1 MIPSIWPGDI
11 LLVQRAAI
19 REISEGEIVL
29 CEREGSLFA
38 HRVVSISEAEPGPRI
53 VTQGDA
59 LPSRDAE
66 VSDAEFLGRVA
77 GVSCGGQWREMKKR
91 PGLGT
96 RMVIAIVR
104 RSSFAARVLLH
115 LHAKR
120 SRAHADSR
128 EDGDPA
134 CGVAA
139 TLRRA
144 SGATQ
149 GQTTWGT

>member
-29 CEREGSLFA
+29 YEREGRLFA
-38 HRVVSISEAEPGPRI
+38 HRVVGISEAGPSPRI

-59 LPSRDAE
+59 LPSQDAE
-66 VSDAEFLGRVA
+66 ISEAELLGRVA
-77 GVSCGGQWREMKKR
+77 AVSCGGQWREMKKR
-91 PGLGT
+91 PGLGN
-96 RMVIAIVR
+96 RIVIAIVR

-120 SRAHADSR
+120 GQRVAQPSAGRA
-128 EDGDPA
+128 
-134 CGVAA
+134 AA
-139 TLRRA
+139 
-144 SGATQ
+144 
-149 GQTTWGT
+149 TWGT